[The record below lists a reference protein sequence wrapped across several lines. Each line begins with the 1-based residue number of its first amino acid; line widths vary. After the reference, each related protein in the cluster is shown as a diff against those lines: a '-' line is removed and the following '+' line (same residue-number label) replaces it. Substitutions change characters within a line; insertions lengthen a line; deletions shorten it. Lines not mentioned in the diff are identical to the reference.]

1 MAAVVLM
8 LSPTTKPVE
17 EVGISAA
24 ENSDAGAG
32 AARIDST
39 FQNDSTTVD
48 STTFVDSEN
57 QLEQGISG
65 HEAHALT
72 DSVGSLENVNPEL
85 DAIVDD
91 AEAMMQSGQGPPM
104 RPIQLLKDVLKV
116 DPNHERALERLG
128 FYSMQSGQ
136 WNKAVDRYHHLT
148 QIRPE
153 VEMYWLNKSRSLL
166 QMGDTTAALTTAQEY
181 LNIYPEATEI
191 ALLVTGLQN

>member
-1 MAAVVLM
+1 M

-17 EVGISAA
+17 EVGIPAA

-32 AARIDST
+32 AARTDST
-39 FQNDSTTVD
+39 FQNDSTTVH

-57 QLEQGISG
+57 QLEQGNS
-65 HEAHALT
+65 ELESLDLS
-72 DSVGSLENVNPEL
+72 DSSVNQIQVNLEL
-85 DAIVDD
+85 DAIVDE

-104 RPIQLLKDVLKV
+104 QPILLLKDVLTV
-116 DPNHERALERLG
+116 DQNHERALERLG

-181 LNIYPEATEI
+181 LNTYPEATEI
-191 ALLVTGLQN
+191 ALLVAGLQN

>member
-1 MAAVVLM
+1 M

-17 EVGISAA
+17 EVGIPPA
-24 ENSDAGAG
+24 EKSDAGAG
-32 AARIDST
+32 AARTDST
-39 FQNDSTTVD
+39 FKDDSTTD
-48 STTFVDSEN
+48 TSPTFVDSEN
-57 QLEQGISG
+57 QLEQGNLELETLDLS
-65 HEAHALT
+65 
-72 DSVGSLENVNPEL
+72 DSSVNQIQVNLQL

-104 RPIQLLKDVLKV
+104 RPIQLLKEVLTV

>member
-1 MAAVVLM
+1 M

-17 EVGISAA
+17 EVGIPPA
-24 ENSDAGAG
+24 EKSDTGEGTARTNSTSQNG
-32 AARIDST
+32 ST
-39 FQNDSTTVD
+39 PDTSP
-48 STTFVDSEN
+48 TFVDSEN
-57 QLEQGISG
+57 QLEQGNS
-65 HEAHALT
+65 ELET
-72 DSVGSLENVNPEL
+72 LNLSDSSVNQIQVNLEL

-104 RPIQLLKDVLKV
+104 RPIQLLKEVLTV

-181 LNIYPEATEI
+181 LNTYPEATEI
-191 ALLVTGLQN
+191 ALLVAGLQN